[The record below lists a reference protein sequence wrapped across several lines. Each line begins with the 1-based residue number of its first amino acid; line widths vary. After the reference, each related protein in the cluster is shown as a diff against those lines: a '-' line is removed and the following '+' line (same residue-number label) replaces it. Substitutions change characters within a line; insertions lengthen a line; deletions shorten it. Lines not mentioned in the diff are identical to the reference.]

1 MMRFLRKYIFA
12 NAGSKVLALGISFLL
27 WATYTSEPFAE
38 VGFQVP
44 LEFTTMPAQLEIS
57 GDVPTT
63 VRVRVR
69 GRSVLL
75 RRLVTADLSVRVD
88 LKDWKEGA
96 TQVRVSPDMV
106 RAPFGVTVVQV
117 SPSAF
122 PVTLVPRHAPTPPT
136 G

>member
-1 MMRFLRKYIFA
+1 VRFLRKYIFA
-12 NAGSKVLALGISFLL
+12 NAALKVLALGISFLL
-27 WATYTSEPFAE
+27 WVTYTSEPFAE

-44 LEFTTMPAQLEIS
+44 LEFTSMPAQLEIS

-69 GRSVLL
+69 GRSALL

-96 TQVRVSPDMV
+96 FQVRVSPDMV
-106 RAPFGVTVVQV
+106 GTPYGVTVVQV

-122 PVTLVPRHAPTPPT
+122 PVTLVPRHPPTPPT

>member
-27 WATYTSEPFAE
+27 WATYTSEPFAV

-44 LEFTTMPAQLEIS
+44 LEFTTMPAHLEIS

-75 RRLVTADLSVRVD
+75 RRLVPADLSVHVD
-88 LKDWKEGA
+88 LQDWKEGA
-96 TQVRVSPDMV
+96 SQVRASPATV
-106 RAPFGVTVVQV
+106 RAPFGPTLVRG

-122 PVTLVPRHAPTPPT
+122 PVALLPPHSPTP
-136 G
+136 

>member
-1 MMRFLRKYIFA
+1 MRFLRKYIFA

-44 LEFTTMPAQLEIS
+44 LEFTSMPAHLEIS

-75 RRLVTADLSVRVD
+75 RRLVTADLSVRVCPAE
-88 LKDWKEGA
+88 LKE
-96 TQVRVSPDMV
+96 R
-106 RAPFGVTVVQV
+106 
-117 SPSAF
+117 AF
-122 PVTLVPRHAPTPPT
+122 PGRVQT
-136 G
+136 GMVQGS